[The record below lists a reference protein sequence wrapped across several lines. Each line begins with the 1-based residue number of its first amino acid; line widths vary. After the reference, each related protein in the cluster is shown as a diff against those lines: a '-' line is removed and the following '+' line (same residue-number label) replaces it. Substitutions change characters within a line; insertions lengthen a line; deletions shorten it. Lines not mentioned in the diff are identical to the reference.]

1 MLGIMVAVF
10 LVGYLCIAMEHKL
23 QVNKAASAL
32 LTGGILWA
40 LYIVTA
46 PLSVPQ
52 LDGQAFGEFL
62 SDNPTIAAL
71 PLVEQCVR
79 FISGAP
85 IVEHLGEISETLFFL
100 IGAMTIVELIDVH
113 GGFSIIT
120 NRITTRKKVTLLWL
134 ISILTFFMS
143 AVLDNMTTAIVMVM
157 LIRRI
162 IPEQKERWLF
172 ASIIIIAANS
182 GGAWSPIGD
191 VTTIMLWVKGN
202 VTSVPLVE
210 SLLLPSLVSTIVPVW
225 IASRSMH
232 GMITS
237 DGTED
242 KAMSNV
248 EQVLTPRERLTMLI
262 LGVSCLLFVPVFKS
276 LTHLPPFMGIMVG
289 LGIMWVYTEL
299 LYRKKVDVA
308 ERDKHRVTQVI
319 RHIDI
324 PTILFFLGILLA
336 VAALQATGILDAT
349 AGFLNRE
356 LHNIY
361 IINVIIGLMSSI
373 VDNVPLVAGAM
384 GMYPIVD
391 PAMVGTMADP
401 AFMQHFVQDGPFWL
415 FLAYC
420 AGVGGSLLIIGSAA
434 GVVVMGLEKINF
446 AWYLKRITLMALA
459 GYLAGAAVFVLIEW
473 LKLGAA
479 F

>member
-79 FISGAP
+79 FISGVQ

-225 IASRSMH
+225 IAS
-232 GMITS
+232 G
-237 DGTED
+237 
-242 KAMSNV
+242 
-248 EQVLTPRERLTMLI
+248 
-262 LGVSCLLFVPVFKS
+262 
-276 LTHLPPFMGIMVG
+276 
-289 LGIMWVYTEL
+289 
-299 LYRKKVDVA
+299 
-308 ERDKHRVTQVI
+308 
-319 RHIDI
+319 
-324 PTILFFLGILLA
+324 
-336 VAALQATGILDAT
+336 
-349 AGFLNRE
+349 
-356 LHNIY
+356 
-361 IINVIIGLMSSI
+361 
-373 VDNVPLVAGAM
+373 
-384 GMYPIVD
+384 
-391 PAMVGTMADP
+391 
-401 AFMQHFVQDGPFWL
+401 
-415 FLAYC
+415 
-420 AGVGGSLLIIGSAA
+420 
-434 GVVVMGLEKINF
+434 
-446 AWYLKRITLMALA
+446 
-459 GYLAGAAVFVLIEW
+459 
-473 LKLGAA
+473 
-479 F
+479 

>member
-1 MLGIMVAVF
+1 
-10 LVGYLCIAMEHKL
+10 
-23 QVNKAASAL
+23 
-32 LTGGILWA
+32 
-40 LYIVTA
+40 
-46 PLSVPQ
+46 
-52 LDGQAFGEFL
+52 
-62 SDNPTIAAL
+62 
-71 PLVEQCVR
+71 
-79 FISGAP
+79 
-85 IVEHLGEISETLFFL
+85 
-100 IGAMTIVELIDVH
+100 
-113 GGFSIIT
+113 
-120 NRITTRKKVTLLWL
+120 
-134 ISILTFFMS
+134 
-143 AVLDNMTTAIVMVM
+143 
-157 LIRRI
+157 
-162 IPEQKERWLF
+162 
-172 ASIIIIAANS
+172 
-182 GGAWSPIGD
+182 
-191 VTTIMLWVKGN
+191 
-202 VTSVPLVE
+202 
-210 SLLLPSLVSTIVPVW
+210 
-225 IASRSMH
+225 
-232 GMITS
+232 
-237 DGTED
+237 
-242 KAMSNV
+242 
-248 EQVLTPRERLTMLI
+248 
-262 LGVSCLLFVPVFKS
+262 
-276 LTHLPPFMGIMVG
+276 
-289 LGIMWVYTEL
+289 

-336 VAALQATGILDAT
+336 VAALQATGILDAA